1 MDAKKLICVTG
12 APCSGKTKT
21 LNLMREIV
29 GYFDF
34 HIVQESPTFLSQG
47 ENPLHSIP
55 QHGPEQQQ
63 FDSLVYHSRKYSAM
77 EAVRRP
83 EPIILFDRGT
93 LDGAVYHENFFE
105 MMRTTREEELKR
117 YSAVILM
124 ETMANVGKYCK
135 DGTRWEDASL
145 ASEIHTKL
153 QKLYGDHPNFI
164 EIPAKL
170 DSVRRL
176 AMMLDFID
184 SI

>member
-1 MDAKKLICVTG
+1 
-12 APCSGKTKT
+12 
-21 LNLMREIV
+21 
-29 GYFDF
+29 
-34 HIVQESPTFLSQG
+34 
-47 ENPLHSIP
+47 
-55 QHGPEQQQ
+55 
-63 FDSLVYHSRKYSAM
+63 M

-83 EPIILFDRGT
+83 ESIVLFDRGT
-93 LDGAVYHENFFE
+93 LDGAVYHDNFFE

-124 ETMANVGKYCK
+124 ETMANVGKYSK
-135 DGTRWEDASL
+135 DGTRWEDASH
-145 ASEIHTKL
+145 ASEIHGKL